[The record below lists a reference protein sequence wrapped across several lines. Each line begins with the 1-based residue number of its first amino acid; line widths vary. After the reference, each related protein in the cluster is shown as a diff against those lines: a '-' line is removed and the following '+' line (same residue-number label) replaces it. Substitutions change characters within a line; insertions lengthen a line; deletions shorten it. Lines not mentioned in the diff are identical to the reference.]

1 MTERIMFEVNGRD
14 KAVIWVYDSLAYP
27 LFCFRVASLS
37 DRKLPFLGIL
47 LGDDETS
54 ALSASRLEMSADLAL
69 GAGVFCTEDS
79 RRFRSESKGILH
91 SLRLSLISNREL
103 RAVTK
108 LICQVMSEKN
118 IPFWRLVYS
127 QCQ

>member
-1 MTERIMFEVNGRD
+1 MTERIMFKVNGRD

-37 DRKLPFLGIL
+37 DRKLPFLGIV
-47 LGDDETS
+47 LGDETS
-54 ALSASRLEMSADLAL
+54 AVSASRLEMSADLAL
-69 GAGVFCTEDS
+69 GAGVLCTEDS
-79 RRFRSESKGILH
+79 RRFRSESKEILH

-118 IPFWRLVYS
+118 IPSWRLVYS